1 MIISAP
7 LMLSLLTADMACRR
21 FSPPSAMPPA
31 ADTPPLSPA
40 PDEPC
45 QMAIFAAPAFQLSYA
60 TISLFRFSPLCR
72 FAFAAFALPAI
83 CRICFRHLLALSIFA
98 ELATRLVFSMM
109 AACAVLYFADFR
121 ICRRH
126 YAITPAID
134 DAFRFRHYCR
144 RRFIAA

>member
-45 QMAIFAAPAFQLSYA
+45 QMAIFAAPAFQLFIRHHFFIQIFA
-60 TISLFRFSPLCR
+60 TLPLRFRRFRFASH
-72 FAFAAFALPAI
+72 LP
-83 CRICFRHLLALSIFA
+83 HLLSPFISAF
-98 ELATRLVFSMM
+98 
-109 AACAVLYFADFR
+109 DFR
-121 ICRRH
+121 
-126 YAITPAID
+126 
-134 DAFRFRHYCR
+134 
-144 RRFIAA
+144 